1 MEDYLKQPWPG
12 CDVKSN
18 IKKWLNTCIKFMF
31 LHGMKCHKQ
40 GKETNGKLGKNCNSY
55 PERQLLKAH
64 TNQLRKRP
72 TNHRTTIGQRI

>member
-1 MEDYLKQPWPG
+1 
-12 CDVKSN
+12 
-18 IKKWLNTCIKFMF
+18 MF